1 MPGLMASLQD
11 RTTQMACRLSR
22 FAGRQRD
29 MLEANRLR
37 CDRRQRRV
45 RCDATGASAAF
56 REQAHCRR
64 TGWLAKLARR
74 PRCQNFIF
82 HTG

>member
-1 MPGLMASLQD
+1 LPGDNATCSKQ
-11 RTTQMACRLSR
+11 T
-22 FAGRQRD
+22 G
-29 MLEANRLR
+29 
-37 CDRRQRRV
+37 
-45 RCDATGASAAF
+45 CDATGASAAF

-74 PRCQNFIF
+74 PRCINIGQPELHCAGRPGKYLCQNFIF